1 MKILLAT
8 FWPLPMVGGVWSYV
22 QALYQALTNMDYEVD
37 ILSHHPNEKKYHI
50 INDGRSINKA
60 LITNSVQKII
70 QPFFKSS
77 HPDMY
82 FIAKYETERYGFEAA
97 AAYFDLK
104 KYDLIHTQDVI
115 SARALSR
122 VKPKETPLISTLH
135 GCYTFEYIRHVKKAV
150 TESELQKWKQT
161 FISRYFATTEH
172 YGANASNVT
181 IVPTQWLKNLLK
193 NEFNIPKEKFKVV
206 PYGIDIKDFIKK
218 MEVQTEKPPPA
229 ANIII
234 GCPARLD
241 RVKGHQFLLEA
252 LAKLK
257 HQRNDWI
264 CWFIGNGSLLKEL
277 KNYARNLGIEEHIVF
292 LGNRNDVPALL
303 KNLDLIVLPSLQDN
317 HPFALMEA
325 QIAGKPIVTTDAGG
339 IPEMV
344 THDKTGLICPKGDSD
359 ILYQNIKRV
368 IENKTLSNRLSAAAK
383 EQAMH
388 NWPIDRM
395 INRTLAIYRQFTEDG
410 QHGEKEE

>member
-8 FWPLPMVGGVWSYV
+8 FWPLPQAGGVWSYV
-22 QALYQALTNMDYEVD
+22 QGLYKALINMDFEVD
-37 ILSHHPNEKKYHI
+37 ILSHHTIEKKYHI

-60 LITNSVQKII
+60 IITDSVQKNF

-82 FIAKYETERYGFEAA
+82 SIIKHETERYGFEAA

-104 KYDLIHTQDVI
+104 KYDIIHTQDVI
-115 SARALSR
+115 SAKALSR
-122 VKPKETPLISTLH
+122 VIPKDTPLISTLH

-161 FISRYFATTEH
+161 YISRYFAAEEH
-172 YGANASNVT
+172 YGGVVSNVT
-181 IVPTQWLKNLLK
+181 IVPTIWLKNLLK
-193 NEFNIPKEKFKVV
+193 NEFNIPEKQLTVV
-206 PYGIDIKDFIKK
+206 PYGIDIEHFIKN
-218 MEVQTEKPPPA
+218 MEEQTEPSPPE

-241 RVKGHQFLLEA
+241 RVKGHKFLLEA

-257 HQRNDWI
+257 QQRNDWI
-264 CWFIGNGSLLKEL
+264 CWFIGDGILRKEL
-277 KNYARNLGIEEHIVF
+277 KNHAKYLGIEEQIIF
-292 LGNRNDVPALL
+292 LGTRKDVPALL
-303 KNLDLIVLPSLQDN
+303 KQLDLMVLPSLQDN

-339 IPEMV
+339 IPEII
-344 THDKTGLICPKGDSD
+344 THEKTGLISPKGESD

-368 IENKTLSNRLSAAAK
+368 LENKTLSNRLSAAAK
-383 EQAMH
+383 EHAMN

-395 INRTLAIYRQFTEDG
+395 INRTLAIYQQFI
-410 QHGEKEE
+410 

>member
-1 MKILLAT
+1 MEIMKILLAT
-8 FWPLPMVGGVWSYV
+8 FWPLPQAGGVWSYV
-22 QALYQALTNMDYEVD
+22 QGLYQALINMDYEVD
-37 ILSHHPNEKKYHI
+37 ILSHHPNGKKYHI
-50 INDGRSINKA
+50 INDGRSIDKA
-60 LITNSVQKII
+60 IITDSVQKII
-70 QPFFKSS
+70 QPFFNSC
-77 HPDMY
+77 HPETY
-82 FIAKYETERYGFEAA
+82 VIAKHEIERYSFEAA
-97 AAYFDLK
+97 AAYFDLT

-150 TESELQKWKQT
+150 TDSELRKWKQT
-161 FISRYFATTEH
+161 LISRYFAIKEH
-172 YGANASNVT
+172 YGAVASDVT
-181 IVPTQWLKNLLK
+181 IVPTHWLKKLLRD
-193 NEFNIPKEKFKVV
+193 EFTIPEEQLTVV
-206 PYGIDIKDFIKK
+206 PYGIDINNFIKK
-218 MEVQTEKPPPA
+218 MQEQTDPTPSK

-241 RVKGHQFLLEA
+241 RVKGHKFLLEA

-257 HQRNDWI
+257 QQRNDWI
-264 CWFIGNGSLLKEL
+264 CWFIGDGILRKEL
-277 KNYARNLGIEEHIVF
+277 KNYAKYLGIEEQINF
-292 LGNRNDVPALL
+292 LGTRKDVPALL
-303 KNLDLIVLPSLQDN
+303 KQLDLIVLPSLQDN

-344 THDKTGLICPKGDSD
+344 TNDKTGLISPKGESD

-368 IENKTLSNRLSAAAK
+368 LENKTLSNRLSAAAK
-383 EQAMH
+383 EHAMY

-395 INRTLAIYRQFTEDG
+395 INRTLAIYNQII
-410 QHGEKEE
+410 

>member
-8 FWPLPMVGGVWSYV
+8 FWPLPQVGGVWSYV
-22 QALYQALTNMDYEVD
+22 QGLYQALINLDYEVD
-37 ILSHHPNEKKYHI
+37 ILSQHPIEKKYYI

-60 LITNSVQKII
+60 IITNSVQKII
-70 QPFFKSS
+70 QPFFNSS
-77 HPDMY
+77 HPDMHL
-82 FIAKYETERYGFEAA
+82 ITRHETERYGFEAA
-97 AAYFDLK
+97 AAYFGLN

-115 SARALSR
+115 STRALSR

-161 FISRYFATTEH
+161 IISRYLATKEH
-172 YGANASNVT
+172 YGAVSSDVT
-181 IVPTQWLKNLLK
+181 IVPTLWLKNLLTT
-193 NEFNIPKEKFKVV
+193 EFNIPDKQVNVV
-206 PYGIDIKDFIKK
+206 PYGIDIKHFMKK
-218 MEVQTEKPPPA
+218 MEEQSEPSPPK
-229 ANIII
+229 ANFII

-241 RVKGHQFLLEA
+241 RVKGHKFLLEA

-257 HQRNDWI
+257 HHRNDWI

-277 KNYARNLGIEEHIVF
+277 KTTAKYWGIEEHIAF
-292 LGNRNDVPALL
+292 LGTRNDVPALL
-303 KNLDLIVLPSLQDN
+303 KQLDLIVLPSLQDN

-344 THDKTGLICPKGDSD
+344 THYKTGLISPKGESD

-368 IENKTLSNRLSAAAK
+368 IENKKLSNRLSAAAK
-383 EQAMH
+383 EQAMN

-395 INRTLAIYRQFTEDG
+395 INRTLEIYRRLTEDP
-410 QHGEKEE
+410 QHGKKA